1 MATFTLKFF
10 AKLKEQTGTDQIE
23 ISVNAV
29 SKLTELKPY
38 LLSEYPQW
46 AGMLESR
53 LMTAVNHDMV
63 TGDQVLNAGDEVA
76 LFPPVTGG

>member
-1 MATFTLKFF
+1 MSTFTLKFF

-29 SKLTELKPY
+29 SKLNQLKPY
-38 LLSEYPQW
+38 LVSEYPQW
-46 AGMLESR
+46 AAMFESQ
-53 LMTAVNHDMV
+53 LMTAINHDMV
-63 TGDQVLNAGDEVA
+63 TGDQVLKAGDEVA